1 MNSNVMKVREIIKK
15 LKADGWYETRM
26 RGSHRVLKH
35 PTKSG
40 IVVVPGNYN
49 HEVAIGTLKNIW
61 KQAQIE
67 D

>member
-1 MNSNVMKVREIIKK
+1 MKVREIINK
-15 LKADGWYETRM
+15 LKKDGWYEARM

-40 IVVVPGNYN
+40 IVVVPGSYN
-49 HEVAIGTLKNIW
+49 DDVAIGTIRSIW
-61 KQAQIE
+61 KQAQLE